1 MAFSL
6 GGRLARTEP
15 DPSLLTR
22 YRQRYSFSPVPDV
35 AVEEPW
41 FDAVLGVVEREIM
54 DLPDGINFQPDGE
67 VSGLEYLSILQRL
80 QRLYR

>member
-1 MAFSL
+1 
-6 GGRLARTEP
+6 
-15 DPSLLTR
+15 
-22 YRQRYSFSPVPDV
+22 VPDV

-54 DLPDGINFQPDGE
+54 DLPDGTNFRPDGE